1 MNMLKMIGAFKF
13 GKTAVYLESCRGRSG
28 NPGRS
33 GWTYG
38 GVARMA
44 GSARAAR
51 QVVRILHTCSRR
63 EGLPWQRVVNREGR
77 ISLKP
82 GYGYEEQKELLA
94 DEGVEFDLSDR
105 IDFDRFL
112 WNPGKFLR
120 EMKRVFVRI

>member
-1 MNMLKMIGAFKF
+1 MEKQPFTLRVVEVVRAIP
-13 GKTAVYLESCRGRSG
+13 EGRVA
-28 NPGRS
+28 
-33 GWTYG
+33 TYG

-112 WNPGKFLR
+112 WNPGKF
-120 EMKRVFVRI
+120 F

>member
-1 MNMLKMIGAFKF
+1 
-13 GKTAVYLESCRGRSG
+13 LEKQPFTLRVVEVVRAIPEGRVA
-28 NPGRS
+28 
-33 GWTYG
+33 TYG

-112 WNPGKFLR
+112 WNPGKFFEGNEEGFCEDLT
-120 EMKRVFVRI
+120 K